1 MVEGPFKEIEPNGGV
16 WRDDERIVALYWSRT
31 ETAITETASKY
42 GSYLNSISYNI
53 LFNREDAQEC
63 VNDTYHNAWNSMP
76 PHRPS
81 ILSTF
86 LGKITRRISIDRWRK
101 MRADKR
107 GGGELN
113 LALEELEDCVSGL
126 GSVED
131 EIERCE
137 LTKLFN
143 DFLNTLPATERR
155 VFLCRY
161 WYMDSIQSIAQQFGF
176 SQSKVASMLHRTRAK
191 LRVVLEKEGY

>member
-1 MVEGPFKEIEPNGGV
+1 
-16 WRDDERIVALYWSRT
+16 
-31 ETAITETASKY
+31 
-42 GSYLNSISYNI
+42 
-53 LFNREDAQEC
+53 
-63 VNDTYHNAWNSMP
+63 
-76 PHRPS
+76 
-81 ILSTF
+81 
-86 LGKITRRISIDRWRK
+86 

-107 GGGELN
+107 GGGELT

>member
-1 MVEGPFKEIEPNGGV
+1 M
-16 WRDDERIVALYWSRT
+16 DDERIVALYWSRC
-31 ETAITETASKY
+31 EAAITETASKY
-42 GSYLNSISYNI
+42 GSYLNNISYNI
-53 LFNREDAQEC
+53 LVNREDAQEC
-63 VNDTYHNAWNSMP
+63 VNDTYHDAWNSMP

-101 MRADKR
+101 LNAEKR
-107 GGGELN
+107 GGGELT
-113 LALEELEDCVSGL
+113 LALDELENCVSGS

-131 EIERCE
+131 EIQRRE
-137 LTKLFN
+137 LAKLFN
-143 DFLNTLPATERR
+143 GFLNTLPTTERR

-191 LRVVLEKEGY
+191 LRAVLEKTC

>member
-1 MVEGPFKEIEPNGGV
+1 M
-16 WRDDERIVALYWSRT
+16 DDERIVALYWSRT
-31 ETAITETASKY
+31 ETAITETDSKY

-113 LALEELEDCVSGL
+113 LALEELEDCVSGS

-131 EIERCE
+131 EIQRRE
-137 LTKLFN
+137 LVKLFN
-143 DFLNTLPATERR
+143 VFLNTLPATERR

-191 LRVVLEKEGY
+191 LRTVLEKEGY

>member
-1 MVEGPFKEIEPNGGV
+1 M
-16 WRDDERIVALYWSRT
+16 DDERIVALYWSRT

-63 VNDTYHNAWNSMP
+63 VNDTYHIAWNSMP
-76 PHRPS
+76 PYRPS

-113 LALEELEDCVSGL
+113 LALEELGDCVSGL